1 MGIKLDRKDNEIL
14 KILDSDFRIP
24 ISKVAKKV
32 GLSKNSASLRFERLK
47 ELISHTTTGINNKML
62 GYTLIKVY
70 YSMGSL
76 DERFED
82 ELTKEFKKCPNMLYI
97 AKLYG
102 HYNLEIAFFIQD
114 IDELISQLTAFNKRF
129 NKKINEKE
137 IEILVNQ
144 YYFRNNFLYDTFTT
158 KISKIFP
165 TSKRV
170 ALTDVEKRILSVI
183 RNDSR
188 MSILDI
194 AEKTGLNPKTVT
206 TNMKSLEKRGII
218 TGYYMSLDAAKL
230 GLSSFKIFLQV
241 DNSRDLEEFEK
252 YITSLKDC
260 KHVAKML
267 GLWDYEIDL
276 VYNDV
281 LELQAQIEVLRQKFP
296 NIIKKIE
303 IMNFGKRLITKKE
316 MFLK

>member
-1 MGIKLDRKDNEIL
+1 MEIKLDKKDSDIL

-32 GLSKNSASLRFERLK
+32 GLSKNSASLRFEKLK
-47 ELISHTTTGINNKML
+47 EFISHTTTGINNKLL
-62 GYTLIKVY
+62 GYTLVKVY

-76 DERFED
+76 DEKFESD
-82 ELTKEFKKCPNMLYI
+82 LMKEFKKCPSMLYI

-114 IDELISQLTAFNKRF
+114 LDELIFQLTAFNKKF

-137 IEILVNQ
+137 IQILVDQ

-158 KISKIFP
+158 KVSTIFP
-165 TSKRV
+165 TTKRV
-170 ALTDVEKRILSVI
+170 SLTNVEKKILSII

-188 MSILDI
+188 MNILDI

-206 TNMKSLEKRGII
+206 SNMKSLEKRGII

-230 GLSSFKIFLQV
+230 GLSSFKVFLQV
-241 DNSRDLEEFEK
+241 DNSKDIEEFEK
-252 YITSLKDC
+252 YITGLKDC

-276 VYNDV
+276 VYPDV
-281 LELQAQIEVLRQKFP
+281 LELQMQIESLRQKFP
-296 NIIKKIE
+296 SIIKKIE